1 MTRPDIAIAVGKCN
15 RYVSNPT
22 PTHDL
27 ALKRIVRYL
36 AGSSPLGLKYDSREG
51 IDGDL
56 IGYTDSSYGDCLD
69 ARISTS
75 GYAFML
81 WNGPITWSSK
91 RQLTVGLPTAE
102 SEYIGERNAAKE
114 AIFLS
119 QGLTSIGCDTP
130 TVRLFA
136 DNQAAIKLTS
146 SLGHHPRS
154 KHIDIQY
161 HKVRE
166 VFKDG
171 LLQIS
176 YTPTTDMVADGRT
189 KPLDAVKSARL
200 VEMLGLSAPPTS

>member
-81 WNGPITWSSK
+81 WNGPITGLVNGSLPLGCRRRNQSTLENATRRKRPYSCLKASHLSAAIPQLSDSLRLTKLQLSLPVASVIILAASTSTSSTTRFVKSSK
-91 RQLTVGLPTAE
+91 MACFRLAILRQQIWLRTDEQNRWTPSNL
-102 SEYIGERNAAKE
+102 
-114 AIFLS
+114 
-119 QGLTSIGCDTP
+119 QGLLRC
-130 TVRLFA
+130 
-136 DNQAAIKLTS
+136 
-146 SLGHHPRS
+146 
-154 KHIDIQY
+154 
-161 HKVRE
+161 
-166 VFKDG
+166 
-171 LLQIS
+171 
-176 YTPTTDMVADGRT
+176 
-189 KPLDAVKSARL
+189 
-200 VEMLGLSAPPTS
+200 